1 MRKIQLSQNNE
12 AFICICDS
20 SCEYRHKL
28 MKVCSN
34 TRNKNDKDFCTK
46 YNVQLK
52 KSEEL
57 GTLCCEECIKA
68 FRNRNTQ
75 INKVEEYKGNEV
87 DCKVDIRELEES
99 IF

>member
-1 MRKIQLSQNNE
+1 MVKIQLSQNKE

-34 TRNKNDKDFCTK
+34 TRNSDSKDFCTR

-52 KSEEL
+52 K
-57 GTLCCEECIKA
+57 
-68 FRNRNTQ
+68 
-75 INKVEEYKGNEV
+75 
-87 DCKVDIRELEES
+87 LEETV
-99 IF
+99 F